1 MGPRCK
7 FEGWGFMD
15 RTCLFSISHRCSVW
29 ILEAKSTQQTH
40 CCAPRTI
47 PVLWFMVSGNF
58 NFIVP
63 NGKFICSM
71 STHEKQKKKKRLDKV
86 IFFHWSMVSSD
97 AYVHIVGTFSVVNR
111 SQYGHPDR
119 SVAKFIYSFYQMGQP
134 SLPICIGK
142 PWPLITLTQYAWSVY
157 INSEF
162 WIHVIFKHFILKF
175 ESILILSP
183 TEILK
188 EGWSTKL
195 VLYSLVDVVSMIFYC
210 TCASQFIRKYNIV
223 NIKCNVFSIYR
234 NNKKWKVA
242 AQTWVSIKCCIS
254 KDQFRNK
261 GLI

>member
-1 MGPRCK
+1 MLTCTLLALSLWWTGVSMGTLT
-7 FEGWGFMD
+7 GLWLSLSI
-15 RTCLFSISHRCSVW
+15 LFTKW
-29 ILEAKSTQQTH
+29 ANPH
-40 CCAPRTI
+40 CPY
-47 PVLWFMVSGNF
+47 VLVS
-58 NFIVP
+58 
-63 NGKFICSM
+63 
-71 STHEKQKKKKRLDKV
+71 L
-86 IFFHWSMVSSD
+86 
-97 AYVHIVGTFSVVNR
+97 
-111 SQYGHPDR
+111 GH
-119 SVAKFIYSFYQMGQP
+119 F
-134 SLPICIGK
+134 
-142 PWPLITLTQYAWSVY
+142 ITLTQYAWSVY